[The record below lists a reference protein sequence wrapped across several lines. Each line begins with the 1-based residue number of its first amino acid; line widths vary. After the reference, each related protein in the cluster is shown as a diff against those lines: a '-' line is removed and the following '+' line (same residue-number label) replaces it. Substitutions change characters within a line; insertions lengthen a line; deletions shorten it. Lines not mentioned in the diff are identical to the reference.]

1 MTITEILA
9 IVTTVGGTG
18 LIQWFFNRKVQR
30 QIDEVKLRQDT
41 ALSEQE
47 ETRSNV
53 AEFHYWKERTE
64 IAEEHNTQLTE
75 RWHEEMKRYHEQTSL
90 VREQNRQLLERADKI
105 AEMKGEISALKA
117 ERAMKLCERKGCGQ
131 RIPQS
136 GY

>member
-1 MTITEILA
+1 MTITEILT
-9 IVTTVGGTG
+9 IVTTVGGSG

-47 ETRSNV
+47 ETKSNV

-75 RWHEEMKRYHEQTSL
+75 RWHEEMKRYHDQTLL
-90 VREQNRQLLERADKI
+90 VRDQNKQLLERADKI
-105 AEMKGEISALKA
+105 ADLKAEISELKA

>member
-1 MTITEILA
+1 MTLAEILT
-9 IVTTVGGTG
+9 IVGTISGTG
-18 LIQWFFNRKVQR
+18 VFQWFFSRKVQK

-47 ETRSNV
+47 ETKSNV
-53 AEFHYWKERTE
+53 AEFHYWQERTD
-64 IAEEHNTQLTE
+64 IAEKHNAQLTE
-75 RWHEEMKRYHEQTSL
+75 RWHEEMKRYHDQTML
-90 VREQNRQLLERADKI
+90 VREQNKQLLERADVI
-105 AEMKGEISALKA
+105 ADLKQEISALRA